1 MEIRAIRDEAAY
13 RAALA
18 LVSDLIDLDPAPETP
33 EGERLDVLGTLVE
46 AYEAKHYRIAPPDPI
61 EAIKFRMEQSGMTVA
76 DLVPYIGP
84 RNRVYEVL
92 NGTRPLTMHMIRR
105 LLNLGIPAASLI
117 GQPEPVTA
125 KGSSSGDKRFAL
137 AA

>member
-1 MEIRAIRDEAAY
+1 MEVRAIRNEATY
-13 RAALA
+13 RATLA
-18 LVSDLIDLDPAPETP
+18 QVSALIDLDPAPDTP
-33 EGERLDVLGTLVE
+33 EGEALEVLGTLIE
-46 AYEAKHYRIAPPDPI
+46 AYEANHYPIAPPDPI
-61 EAIKFRMEQSGMTVA
+61 EAIKFHMDNAGLSVG

-105 LLNLGIPAASLI
+105 LLTLGIPASSLV
-117 GQPEPVTA
+117 GQPEPV
-125 KGSSSGDKRFAL
+125 